1 MATTAAGAATTTGGG
16 GGPSDHETTTPAD
29 AVVAAAPPSSSP
41 LAPTPPPP
49 PPRTTTKRCDGPCGL
64 KMDESGYSITMW
76 SRGASRR
83 RACLVCSRLPPLPP
97 VAPPLVVVGRGGGE
111 EEGSDDV
118 RATAATTTTTTRK
131 RGATTTANLSGGG
144 IDNEEARYSAAPPP
158 RSRRRRIAEDGGGGA
173 PPTRDGGG
181 SRAVRPCCACRDPS
195 ACLELLRRWAR
206 LAEDGGGAR
215 VGVGRRAIEYV
226 FLPRPS
232 AAAGDGGVGRGAT
245 RAGRHADACRR
256 VAFRGLGY
264 DGDDGDDASS
274 SGDAAAE
281 SGASRR
287 VGGAT
292 GAEAPTD
299 RSGEAAART
308 TTRKRERI
316 ALVHFHPDV
325 VPYLL
330 REGEVGV
337 VSGGAGGGGGGGCCH
352 GRRDGSDGRWRVP
365 LDLGDAIGY
374 AEEDACPDPDS
385 NDLRTYFAVPNYRYV
400 PRQPPR
406 RRRLSKSRG
415 KQTDEYE
422 CA

>member
-1 MATTAAGAATTTGGG
+1 
-16 GGPSDHETTTPAD
+16 
-29 AVVAAAPPSSSP
+29 
-41 LAPTPPPP
+41 
-49 PPRTTTKRCDGPCGL
+49 
-64 KMDESGYSITMW
+64 
-76 SRGASRR
+76 
-83 RACLVCSRLPPLPP
+83 
-97 VAPPLVVVGRGGGE
+97 
-111 EEGSDDV
+111 
-118 RATAATTTTTTRK
+118 
-131 RGATTTANLSGGG
+131 
-144 IDNEEARYSAAPPP
+144 
-158 RSRRRRIAEDGGGGA
+158 
-173 PPTRDGGG
+173 
-181 SRAVRPCCACRDPS
+181 
-195 ACLELLRRWAR
+195 LLRRWAR
-206 LAEDGGGAR
+206 LAEDGGGAG

-264 DGDDGDDASS
+264 GGDDGDDASS
-274 SGDAAAE
+274 SADAAAE

-352 GRRDGSDGRWRVP
+352 GRGDGSDGRWRVP

-374 AEEDACPDPDS
+374 AEGEKCPDPDS

-406 RRRLSKSRG
+406 RRLFSKSRG